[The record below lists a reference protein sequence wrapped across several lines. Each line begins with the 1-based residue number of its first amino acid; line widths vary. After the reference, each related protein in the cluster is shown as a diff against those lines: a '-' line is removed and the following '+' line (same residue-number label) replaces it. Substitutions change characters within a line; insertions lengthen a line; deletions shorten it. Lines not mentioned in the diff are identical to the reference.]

1 MSIPIDEVQVSHES
15 SDTAGHEIT
24 DTAMD
29 TNDNHSSSSSQ
40 NIQSPVTHLMSLK
53 ESTLISNEL
62 MTPSK
67 QTISQ
72 SNEIALSPDNSD
84 ISIHDE
90 NIEITNDT
98 VNEELNIVIDLNARI
113 GVIGK
118 STVNEKFSEI
128 FDIFRQLANKIIVS
142 NNGYEL
148 LLNQV
153 LFRFI
158 NENVSQFYSIV
169 QLIGNFRNNLHNNA
183 IIYAKKIYN
192 EIDNTIFD
200 KKINESAKISIRNQ
214 KVSKLRA
221 FDKLIL
227 HYFYLILIRF
237 DKEDLG
243 LKLIKKLKIK
253 QLFANEFDSNYNIIA
268 KLIKDNDLNF
278 IKLLLKEFVL
288 DKTKSNI
295 SLGFIKKYQTLFL
308 KYNNIDN
315 VKKIIKDIKK
325 SKSTT
330 GDNDDNDYYDD
341 DDDDDDDDDEK
352 EEDDDAETSKLDR
365 AKLQRL
371 HQKKRTS
378 EFISTE
384 ASFDDEPNYSK
395 KISKVR

>member
-183 IIYAKKIYN
+183 NIYAKKIYN

-200 KKINESAKISIRNQ
+200 KKINESAKVSIRNQ

-227 HYFYLILIRF
+227 HYFYLIIIRF

-243 LKLIKKLKIK
+243 LKLINKLKIK

-330 GDNDDNDYYDD
+330 GDNDDNDNDD

-365 AKLQRL
+365 DKLQRL

>member
-1 MSIPIDEVQVSHES
+1 MDEVQVSHES

-72 SNEIALSPDNSD
+72 SNEISLSPDNSD

-183 IIYAKKIYN
+183 NIYAKKIYN

-200 KKINESAKISIRNQ
+200 KKINESAKVSIRNQ

-243 LKLIKKLKIK
+243 LKLINKLKIK

-308 KYNNIDN
+308 KYNNIDT

-325 SKSTT
+325 SNTT
-330 GDNDDNDYYDD
+330 GDNDDNDNDD

>member
-1 MSIPIDEVQVSHES
+1 MPIPMDEVQVSHES

-72 SNEIALSPDNSD
+72 SNEISLSPDNSD

-183 IIYAKKIYN
+183 NIYAKKIYN

-200 KKINESAKISIRNQ
+200 KKINESAKVSIRNQ

-243 LKLIKKLKIK
+243 LKLINKLKIK

-308 KYNNIDN
+308 KYNNIDT

-325 SKSTT
+325 SNTT
-330 GDNDDNDYYDD
+330 GDNDDNDNDD

>member
-72 SNEIALSPDNSD
+72 SNEIVLSPDNSD

-183 IIYAKKIYN
+183 NIYAKKIYN

-200 KKINESAKISIRNQ
+200 KKINESAKVSIRNQ

-243 LKLIKKLKIK
+243 LKLINKLKIK

-325 SKSTT
+325 SKTT
-330 GDNDDNDYYDD
+330 GDNDDNDNDD